1 MDASQKHS
9 VSVLSG
15 RGRASAGDG
24 WRLRHRGEARPL
36 FGRHTPG
43 TARAYRRIRITP
55 NPRGKVLH
63 PAIDLKLVN
72 PDIGYGV
79 FATQDIPKGTII
91 WALDPLDQIIDQA
104 KAKNLRD
111 PADTQLKRYSWV
123 NGSGDRI
130 LCWDFGRFMNHCC
143 EPTSV
148 GPGKLEF
155 EIAVR
160 DIAAGEEVTCDYG
173 TFNLEEP
180 MTCACGSPHCRG
192 QIVAEDFD
200 RIAPILDL
208 RVRAAFRDIQDVHQP
223 LWPLVQKWRL
233 QIERGIAQPTHLP
246 SLLENRWPRV
256 AVAAPSRQQRRA
268 NP

>member
-1 MDASQKHS
+1 
-9 VSVLSG
+9 
-15 RGRASAGDG
+15 
-24 WRLRHRGEARPL
+24 
-36 FGRHTPG
+36 
-43 TARAYRRIRITP
+43 
-55 NPRGKVLH
+55 VLH

-79 FATQDIPKGTII
+79 FATRDIPKGTII
-91 WALDPLDQIIDQA
+91 WALDPLDQIIDQS
-104 KAKNLRD
+104 KAKTLRD

-143 EPTSV
+143 EPVSV

-200 RIAPILDL
+200 RIAPALDQ
-208 RVRAAFRDIQDVHQP
+208 RVRAAFRDIQNVHQP

-233 QIERGIAQPTHLP
+233 QIERGIAQPSHLP

-256 AVAAPSRQQRRA
+256 AVAAPAARQRRA